1 MCDNMIIDWFHGP
14 KTVASKGTV
23 HYFICS
29 RKMMV
34 HLTVL
39 RWVFLGSAV
48 ISLRE
53 WVCDCCVCKLLVP
66 LLGSWPVRERSVL
79 AELGACPAGLEP
91 TNCCSHSASA
101 VVLLYRLLSAMQAF
115 IVQTRPHLFWVPW
128 PSKPRVERN
137 AEHFLSP
144 SFLQTHQF
152 IGFFKTYFGKYFHFP
167 YPPLA
172 VELHCWWFEQISVA
186 ENVTGWSPVSDH
198 RKSLLKNLFWSLTV
212 DQENNDFRGVFL
224 HQHFKPEIWVF
235 RTVCAGTPT
244 PSTSGPPV
252 LPRGRHEV
260 RKVVTWVT
268 GHHQEYLDFLE
279 SLLLDVKF
287 WERAPRLVIW
297 KMVMFIAEKRIVFPG
312 WM

>member
-1 MCDNMIIDWFHGP
+1 MIFLRIVQAEKEKKHTP
-14 KTVASKGTV
+14 IQTTPQKLHYLKTVL
-23 HYFICS
+23 HMC
-29 RKMMV
+29 
-34 HLTVL
+34 
-39 RWVFLGSAV
+39 FL
-48 ISLRE
+48 
-53 WVCDCCVCKLLVP
+53 CYKLLFF
-66 LLGSWPVRERSVL
+66 LR
-79 AELGACPAGLEP
+79 
-91 TNCCSHSASA
+91 
-101 VVLLYRLLSAMQAF
+101 
-115 IVQTRPHLFWVPW
+115 
-128 PSKPRVERN
+128 K
-137 AEHFLSP
+137 EH
-144 SFLQTHQF
+144 
-152 IGFFKTYFGKYFHFP
+152 IYFHFP

-224 HQHFKPEIWVF
+224 HQHYFKPEIWVF